1 MLSYQYFPIFIHL
14 NDKMPYLRAGM
25 KTILQKITN
34 DSSQSFACRIY
45 ETPQFETSWHKH
57 PEYELILILK
67 GHGTAMIG
75 DYVCDYKVNDVFFM
89 AGNLPHWFR
98 KSHPQMKGAA
108 LVIHFTAD
116 CWGEGMLQMTEM
128 KTIQSLLQKNN
139 GIQLGKAL
147 KKEVSEN
154 MQQMYREKGFDKLI
168 LLLQCLHK
176 IGHSTQYKTLSED
189 FNDTGNVV
197 NPVIEKIIDF
207 SFKHYLEK
215 VTLEE
220 VAAIANMSVPNFC
233 RFFKK
238 NIKKTYFDFLRD
250 LRISHACKLL
260 TATTQPILD
269 ICYESGYK
277 SWAHFSKQF
286 KEVKLQTPS
295 QYRKTYLS

>member
-1 MLSYQYFPIFIHL
+1 
-14 NDKMPYLRAGM
+14 M

-34 DSSQSFACRIY
+34 DASQSFACRVY
-45 ETPQFETSWHKH
+45 QTPQFETNWHKH
-57 PEYELILILK
+57 VEYELILILK

-75 DYVCDYKVNDVFFM
+75 DYVCDYSVNDLFFL

-98 KSHPQMKGAA
+98 KNHPKMTGAA
-108 LVIHFTAD
+108 LVIHFTND
-116 CWGEGMLQMTEM
+116 CWGEGLLQMAEM

-139 GIQLGKAL
+139 GIQLEKNL
-147 KKEVSEN
+147 KKEIMES
-154 MQQMYREKGFDKLI
+154 MQLIHRKKGFEKLM

-176 IGHSTQYKTLSED
+176 IGLSKQYKILTED
-189 FNDTGNVV
+189 FTDTSNVV
-197 NPVIEKIIDF
+197 NPVIEKVIDF
-207 SFKHYLEK
+207 SFKHYQEK
-215 VTLEE
+215 VTLKQA
-220 VAAIANMSVPNFC
+220 AAIANMSIPNFC

-260 TATTQPILD
+260 TSSNRPILD

-286 KEVKLQTPS
+286 TEVKQQTPS
-295 QYRKTYLS
+295 QYRKTYLL

>member
-1 MLSYQYFPIFIHL
+1 
-14 NDKMPYLRAGM
+14 M
-25 KTILQKITN
+25 KTLLQKITN

-45 ETPQFETSWHKH
+45 ETPQFETNWHKH

-75 DYVCDYKVNDVFFM
+75 DYVSDYAVNDIFFM

-98 KSHPQMKGAA
+98 KNHPQMKGAA
-108 LVIHFTAD
+108 LVIHFTGD
-116 CWGEGMLQMTEM
+116 CWGEGLLQMAEM
-128 KTIQSLLQKNN
+128 KTIQSLLHKNN
-139 GIQLGKAL
+139 GIQLTGTL
-147 KKEVSEN
+147 RKEVADI
-154 MQQMYREKGFDKLI
+154 MQLMYRKQGFEKLM
-168 LLLQCLHK
+168 LLLQCLQR
-176 IGHSTQYKTLSED
+176 IGQSAHFSTLTED

-197 NPVIEKIIDF
+197 NPVIEQIIDY

-260 TATTQPILD
+260 TATNAPILD

-286 KEVKLQTPS
+286 KEVKGQTPS
-295 QYRKTYLS
+295 QYRKTYLA